1 METTGGSTNHKRF
14 RGGGN
19 AADVRTDGELV
30 PQAALS
36 VVVVPGRTSLR
47 MKNSAKKE
55 AAFLESFLWVRCSSV
70 IK

>member
-47 MKNSAKKE
+47 MKNSAKGSC
-55 AAFLESFLWVRCSSV
+55 FLGKFPVGTV
-70 IK
+70 Q